1 MLRRIAFRGLALPSL
16 LLAAACSQSP
26 QSPVSPSVGA
36 GGDAAANPDGSTLKV
51 SAPVQLS
58 PENGAVTDG
67 IRPTVTFRNASGRF
81 TSVAVSYRVQV
92 FDGSGGVIAE
102 LTVPQDPSG
111 QTSLSAEGDLGYDT
125 EYRWRVRAELQ
136 GEAGPWSSTIWSFR
150 TPPRV
155 TIGAA
160 GGSVG
165 PPRNIGIGEA
175 VDIIMTIYDA
185 GRYHIGRGAQRA
197 DMNIYLENAVAAIHY
212 GHPKWNPRGPDSNW
226 CIKDGGA
233 GRPQSDDVIVL
244 CSSRDAWD
252 LVGGIGGPNPVWAT
266 TYIGRLDRSQNVYAP
281 NPAALGRLP

>member
-1 MLRRIAFRGLALPSL
+1 MLRRNALRGLAIPSL
-16 LLAAACSQSP
+16 MLVAACSQSP
-26 QSPVSPSVGA
+26 QSPVSPSLGA
-36 GGDAAANPDGSTLKV
+36 GGDATANPDGSLLKV
-51 SAPVQLS
+51 TAPAPVS

-67 IRPTVTFRNASGRF
+67 VRPTVTFRNSSGRHA
-81 TSVAVSYRVQV
+81 SVALGYRVQV
-92 FDGSGGVIAE
+92 FDAAGTVIAE
-102 LTVPQDPSG
+102 LPVAQDPSG
-111 QTSLSAEGDLGYDT
+111 QTSLAAEADLGNDT
-125 EYRWRVRAELQ
+125 EYRWRVRAEFQ
-136 GEAGPWSSTIWSFR
+136 GEAGPWSPIWSFR

-175 VDIIMTIYDA
+175 VDIIVTIYDA
-185 GRYHIGRGAQRA
+185 GRYFIGRGAQRA

-233 GRPQSDDVIVL
+233 GRPQSDDVIAL

-252 LVGGIGGPNPVWAT
+252 LVGGIGGPNPVWVT
-266 TYIGRLDRSQNVYAP
+266 TYIGRLDRSQNIYPP

>member
-1 MLRRIAFRGLALPSL
+1 MLRRITFRGLAIPSL
-16 LLAAACSQSP
+16 MLVAACSQSP
-26 QSPVSPSVGA
+26 QSPVSPSIAA
-36 GGDAAANPDGSTLKV
+36 GGDTTANPDGSTLKV
-51 SAPVQLS
+51 TAPALVS
-58 PENGAVTDG
+58 PADGAVTEDV
-67 IRPTVTFRNASGRF
+67 RPTVTFSNSTGKFA
-81 TSVAVSYRVQV
+81 SVALAYLVQV
-92 FDGSGGVIAE
+92 FDGAGNVIAE
-102 LTVPQDPSG
+102 LPVAQDPSG
-111 QTSLSAEGDLGYDT
+111 QTSLGAGSDLNHDT
-125 EYRWRVRAELQ
+125 EYRWRVRAQLS
-136 GEAGPWSSTIWSFR
+136 GDAGPWSPTWSFR

-155 TIGAA
+155 ALGAIDGA
-160 GGSVG
+160 VG
-165 PPRNIGIGEA
+165 PPRSIGIGEA

-281 NPAALGRLP
+281 NPAALGRLPQ